1 MMDLKWLKSWQDKFL
16 RRGLFAIL
24 FFPIFVHAQFQSA
37 KDCSTAYRICDATA
51 SYFFEANTDSGSVN
65 DSYLVQV
72 GSLFEPRIYC
82 VSGYIYPTPEW
93 HPAWFV
99 FTAQYSGEF
108 GFLICPENPTADW
121 QWALFENPVCGNLN
135 DTSHQLR
142 CDTGSP
148 VVVVNGC
155 TGIGFKNGFGGGA
168 NGLQAY
174 VNITAGNTYVLYC
187 SILDWQLTAPQR
199 ATLTFQGAAVTA
211 HPDIFNYPGCTMSAA
226 DFTKEEVA
234 IYPNPFTTTL
244 QIESNSTFKTMELYD
259 VLGKQIFNQNFE
271 NKINTSKLTQGVYL
285 LRLITEEGVVVVK
298 KVVKE

>member
-1 MMDLKWLKSWQDKFL
+1 MKKPYYIV
-16 RRGLFAIL
+16 LFAL
-24 FFPIFVHAQFQSA
+24 FTIQSFAQFQSA
-37 KDCSTAYRICDATA
+37 KDCNAAYRICDATA
-51 SYFFEANTDSGSVN
+51 SYYFEANTDAGLVN

-93 HPAWFV
+93 HPAWFI

-108 GFLICPENPTADW
+108 GLLICPENPTTDW

-148 VVVVNGC
+148 APVIDGC
-155 TGIGFKNGFGGGA
+155 TGIGFKNGFGGGGT
-168 NGLQAY
+168 NGTQPY

-211 HPDIFNYPGCTMSAA
+211 HSDIFNYPGCTMSAT
-226 DFTKEEVA
+226 DFETITATV
-234 IYPNPFTTTL
+234 YPNPFTTTL

-259 VLGKQIFNQNFE
+259 VLGKQIFNQNFV
-271 NKINTSKLTQGVYL
+271 NQINTSNLRQGVYL

-298 KVVKE
+298 KVVKS